1 MAGWWQALLIVAV
14 VAAVHIPLGDY
25 LARVYTS
32 TRHWRLEAALYRIC
46 GIDPQSDQRWTHY
59 LASLLAFSTLG
70 VVALYALLRW
80 QAHLPWATGHPGVPA
95 GLAFNTAVSFATNTS
110 WQNYAGEA
118 TLGHLAQATG
128 LGGQAFASAA
138 VGLAAGLA
146 LIRGLARH
154 HTDTVGNF
162 WVDFLRSITRVLL
175 PLSAIGAVILIGCGV
190 VQNLADPQT
199 VTTLSHGHQTI
210 LGGPVG
216 SWEPIKLLSGDG
228 GGFFNANSAHPWEN
242 PTPVTNTIEI
252 ILMLLIP
259 TAMLRTFGTMIG
271 DRRQSWALLAVA
283 GLLFTAAL
291 LAAGAAEHAYHDPA
305 ALAAGAAT
313 EGTETRFGVPGSA
326 AFGVAATGSA
336 DGAANASYDSFT
348 SLGGGVL
355 LATIML
361 GEISPGG
368 AGSGLYGLLMISM
381 LAVFLGG
388 LMIGRTPEYL
398 RKRIKAPEIKLIAL
412 YHLATP
418 AAVLV
423 GAGIA
428 LALPAGRLAIGNP
441 GAHGLS
447 EIVYAFTSSANS
459 NGSAFAG
466 LSANTRFYNTVLG
479 IVMLIGRYLP
489 IIFVVALA
497 GSLAQQHHG
506 PITTGTLPTHRPLF
520 IALVI
525 GVALILTALTFIPT
539 LALGPLTEG
548 LHPPSEHSTSR
559 PATQAHPIQPL
570 LKPTVPFPSPGL
582 PVSIAT
588 TPNLRTATT
597 PSASGKVQIDR
608 PIQTPILILQSHDA
622 FC

>member
-1 MAGWWQALLIVAV
+1 MNGWLQTLVIVAV
-14 VAAVHIPLGDY
+14 LAAVHLPLGDY

-32 TRHWRLEAALYRIC
+32 TRHRRLEAALYRLC
-46 GIDPQSDQRWTHY
+46 GINPQSDQRWTHY
-59 LASLLAFSTLG
+59 LRSLLAFSAVG
-70 VVALYALLRW
+70 VVVLYALLRW
-80 QAHLPWATGHPGVPA
+80 QANLPWALGHPAVPA
-95 GLAFNTAVSFATNTS
+95 GLAFNTAVSFTTNTS
-110 WQNYAGEA
+110 WQNYAGES

-128 LGGQAFASAA
+128 LGVQAFASAA

-162 WVDFLRSITRVLL
+162 WVDLVRSITRILL
-175 PLSAIGAVILIGCGV
+175 PLSAAGAVILIGLGV
-190 VQNLADPQT
+190 VQNLAVPQT
-199 VTTLSHGHQTI
+199 VTTLSHAHQTI

-216 SWEPIKLLSGDG
+216 SGEPIKLLSGDG
-228 GGFFNANSAHPWEN
+228 GGFFNANSAHPFEN
-242 PTPVTNTIEI
+242 PSPITNAIEI
-252 ILMLLIP
+252 ILILLIP
-259 TAMLRTFGTMIG
+259 TAMIRTFGTMIG

-283 GLLFTAAL
+283 ALLFTGAL
-291 LAAGAAEHAYHDPA
+291 LAAGVAEHAHHDPA

-313 EGTETRFGVPGSA
+313 EGTETRFGIPASTT
-326 AFGVAATGSA
+326 FGVAATGTA

-348 SLGGGVL
+348 SLGGGIL

-388 LMIGRTPEYL
+388 LMVGHTPEYL

-418 AAVLV
+418 AAILV
-423 GAGIA
+423 SAGIA
-428 LALPAGRLAIGNP
+428 LALPAGRSAIANP
-441 GAHGLS
+441 AAHGLT

-466 LSANTRFYNTVLG
+466 LSANTPFYNSALG
-479 IVMLIGRYLP
+479 VVMLLGRYLP
-489 IIFVVALA
+489 IILVVALA

-520 IALVI
+520 IALVTGI
-525 GVALILTALTFIPT
+525 ALILTALTFIPT

-548 LHPPSEHSTSR
+548 LQT
-559 PATQAHPIQPL
+559 
-570 LKPTVPFPSPGL
+570 L
-582 PVSIAT
+582 P
-588 TPNLRTATT
+588 
-597 PSASGKVQIDR
+597 
-608 PIQTPILILQSHDA
+608 
-622 FC
+622 